1 MYMVLDRR
9 HVLGLLLGAL
19 AAPALA
25 ETEKEQF
32 SVNWEDRDKVP
43 FQYRPKTVKY
53 ETAEQPGTIIIDS
66 NKKFLYLILGDG
78 KARRY
83 GVGVGKDGFRWAGTA
98 TIKRK
103 AKWPTWTP
111 TEEQIKR
118 VPNYKQWASGYPG
131 GPYNPLGARALYLFD
146 GDKDTQYRIHGT
158 TEPWSIGKRVSS
170 GCLRMLNV
178 DVVDLYNRVEIGTK
192 VIVK

>member
-1 MYMVLDRR
+1 VAGIMMKRR
-9 HVLGLLLGAL
+9 ALLLGLLGFAL
-19 AAPALA
+19 VRPAQAEEFAINWSDREKVAA
-25 ETEKEQF
+25 
-32 SVNWEDRDKVP
+32 
-43 FQYRPKTVKY
+43 QYRPRTVKY
-53 ETAEQPGTIIIDS
+53 KTTETPGTIIIESD
-66 NKKFLYLILGDG
+66 KKFLYLILEDG

-103 AKWPTWTP
+103 AKWPKWTP
-111 TEEQIKR
+111 TKEQIER
-118 VPNYKQWASGYPG
+118 IPNYKQWADGYPG

-146 GDKDTQYRIHGT
+146 GNRDTQYRIHGT
-158 TEPWSIGKRVSS
+158 TEPFTIGKRVSS

-178 DVVDLYNRVEIGTK
+178 DVADLYERVPIGTK

>member
-1 MYMVLDRR
+1 MIARR
-9 HVLGLLLGAL
+9 EFVLGFLGLAL
-19 AAPALA
+19 AGPASA
-25 ETEKEQF
+25 EEFPINWPDREKVSAQF
-32 SVNWEDRDKVP
+32 
-43 FQYRPKTVKY
+43 RPRILKY
-53 ETAEQPGTIIIDS
+53 ETTEAPGTIIIDS
-66 NKKFLYLILGDG
+66 NKKFLYLILEGG

-83 GVGVGKDGFRWAGTA
+83 GVGVGKDGFRWSGTA

-103 AKWPTWTP
+103 AKWPKWTP
-111 TEEQIKR
+111 TKEQIER
-118 VPNYKQWASGYPG
+118 VPNYKQWANGYPG

-158 TEPWSIGKRVSS
+158 TEPFTIGKRVSS

-178 DVVDLYNRVEIGTK
+178 DVADLFERVPVGTK

>member
-1 MYMVLDRR
+1 MMMERR
-9 HVLGLLLGAL
+9 ALLLGLLGYAL
-19 AAPALA
+19 VRPAQAEEFPINWSDREKVAA
-25 ETEKEQF
+25 
-32 SVNWEDRDKVP
+32 
-43 FQYRPKTVKY
+43 QYRPRTVSY
-53 ETAEQPGTIIIDS
+53 ETTETPGTIIIESD
-66 NKKFLYLILGDG
+66 KKFLYLILENG

-103 AKWPTWTP
+103 AKWPKWTP
-111 TEEQIKR
+111 TKEQIER
-118 VPNYKQWASGYPG
+118 IPNYKQWADGYPG

-146 GDKDTQYRIHGT
+146 GNRDTQYRIHGT
-158 TEPWSIGKRVSS
+158 TEPFTIGKRVSS

-178 DVVDLYNRVEIGTK
+178 DVADLYERVPIGTK

>member
-1 MYMVLDRR
+1 MLVTRRNVLKL
-9 HVLGLLLGAL
+9 LGLLVAT
-19 AAPALA
+19 PAVVTGVCA
-25 ETEKEQF
+25 EEF
-32 SVNWEDRDKVP
+32 PINYEDRDKVAAK
-43 FQYRPKTVKY
+43 YRPKTIAYKTN
-53 ETAEQPGTIIIDS
+53 EAAGTIIIES
-66 NKKFLYLILGDG
+66 EKKFLYLILEDG

-103 AKWPTWTP
+103 AKWPKWTP
-111 TEEQIKR
+111 TKEQIER
-118 VPNYKQWASGYPG
+118 VPNYKQWANGYPG

-146 GDKDTQYRIHGT
+146 GNRDTQYRIHGT
-158 TEPWSIGKRVSS
+158 TEPFTIGKRVSS

-178 DVVDLYNRVEIGTK
+178 DVADLFERVPIGTK

>member
-1 MYMVLDRR
+1 MLNRRRFIFSPAALVLASTSVR
-9 HVLGLLLGAL
+9 
-19 AAPALA
+19 A
-25 ETEKEQF
+25 EEF
-32 SVNWEDRDKVP
+32 PINYEDREKVAAK
-43 FQYRPKTVKY
+43 YRPRTVSF
-53 ETAEQPGTIIIDS
+53 ETTEAPGTIIIESD
-66 NKKFLYLILGDG
+66 NKFLYLILEGG

-103 AKWPTWTP
+103 AKWPKWTP
-111 TEEQIKR
+111 TKEQIER
-118 VPNYKQWASGYPG
+118 IPNYKQWADGYPG

-146 GDKDTQYRIHGT
+146 GNKDTQYRIHGT
-158 TEPWSIGKRVSS
+158 TEPFTIGKRVSS

-178 DVVDLYNRVEIGTK
+178 DVADLYERVPIGTK

>member
-1 MYMVLDRR
+1 MLNRR
-9 HVLGLLLGAL
+9 RFIFGPAAL
-19 AAPALA
+19 MLTSTSVHA
-25 ETEKEQF
+25 EEF
-32 SVNWEDRDKVP
+32 PINFEDREKVAAK
-43 FQYRPKTVKY
+43 YRPRTVSF
-53 ETAEQPGTIIIDS
+53 ETTEAPGTIIIESD
-66 NKKFLYLILGDG
+66 NKFLYLILEGG

-103 AKWPTWTP
+103 AKWPKWTP
-111 TEEQIKR
+111 TKEQIER
-118 VPNYKQWASGYPG
+118 IPNYKQWADGYPG

-146 GDKDTQYRIHGT
+146 GNKDTQYRIHGT
-158 TEPWSIGKRVSS
+158 TEPFTIGKRVSS

-178 DVVDLYNRVEIGTK
+178 DVADLYERVPIGTK

>member
-1 MYMVLDRR
+1 MMMRR
-9 HVLGLLLGAL
+9 REFVLGLVGLVM
-19 AAPALA
+19 AAPARA
-25 ETEKEQF
+25 EEF
-32 SVNWEDRDKVP
+32 PINYEDREKVAA
-43 FQYRPKTVKY
+43 QYRPRTVKF
-53 ETAEQPGTIIIDS
+53 ETTEAPGTIIIESD
-66 NKKFLYLILGDG
+66 KKFLYLILEGG

-103 AKWPTWTP
+103 AKWPKWTP
-111 TEEQIKR
+111 TKEQIER
-118 VPNYKQWASGYPG
+118 VPNYKQWADGYPG
-131 GPYNPLGARALYLFD
+131 GPYNPLGARALYLYD

-158 TEPWSIGKRVSS
+158 TEPFTIGKRVSS

-178 DVVDLYNRVEIGTK
+178 DVADLFERVPIGTK

>member
-1 MYMVLDRR
+1 MVLDRR
-9 HVLGLLLGAL
+9 QFLGFLSVAL

-25 ETEKEQF
+25 ETEKEPF
-32 SVNWEDRDKVP
+32 NINWDDREKVP
-43 FQYRPKTVKY
+43 FFYRPKTVKL
-53 ETAEQPGTIIIDS
+53 ETTEENGTIIIDT
-66 NKKFLYLILGDG
+66 NKKFLYLVLGGG

-83 GVGVGKDGFRWAGTA
+83 GVGVGKDGFRWSGTA
-98 TIKRK
+98 TVKRK

-111 TEEQIKR
+111 TKEQIER
-118 VPNYKQWASGYPG
+118 VPNYKQWANGYPG
-131 GPYNPLGARALYLFD
+131 GPYNPLGARALYLYE
-146 GDKDTQYRIHGT
+146 GDRDTQYRIHGT

-178 DVVDLYNRVEIGTK
+178 DIVDLYNRVNIGTK

>member
-1 MYMVLDRR
+1 MFLSRRRVLA
-9 HVLGLLLGAL
+9 VLLGSL
-19 AAPALA
+19 ATPVVAGPEREPFAINWDDREKVGAP
-25 ETEKEQF
+25 
-32 SVNWEDRDKVP
+32 
-43 FQYRPKTVKY
+43 YRPRTVKF
-53 ETAEQPGTIIIDS
+53 ETAEAPGTIIIDS
-66 NKKFLYLILGDG
+66 NKKFLYLILGGG

-103 AKWPTWTP
+103 EKWPTWRP
-111 TEEQIKR
+111 TKEQIER
-118 VPNYKQWASGYPG
+118 VPNYKQWEDGYPG
-131 GPYNPLGARALYLFD
+131 GPYNPLGARALYLFE
-146 GDKDTQYRIHGT
+146 GNRDTQYRIHGT

-178 DVVDLYNRVEIGTK
+178 DVVDLYDRVKIGTK

>member
-1 MYMVLDRR
+1 MTIMLSRR
-9 HVLGLLLGAL
+9 SFLSALGLVALAPAAL
-19 AAPALA
+19 AAGDKWPV
-25 ETEKEQF
+25 KW
-32 SVNWEDRDKVP
+32 SDRDLLPAK
-43 FQYRPKTVKY
+43 FRPQNVRY
-53 ETAEQPGTIIIDS
+53 ESSEKPGTIIIDS
-66 NKKFLYLILGDG
+66 NKKFLYLVLGGG

-83 GVGVGKDGFRWAGTA
+83 GVGVGKDGFRWSGTA

-111 TEEQIKR
+111 TKEQIER
-118 VPNYKQWASGYPG
+118 VPNYKQWANGYPG
-131 GPYNPLGARALYLFD
+131 GPYNPLGARALYLYD

-158 TEPWSIGKRVSS
+158 TEPFTIGKRVSS

-178 DVVDLYNRVEIGTK
+178 DVVELFEKVPIGTK